1 MMMNPSGGDMNA
13 KAGTDIAPVKSYPK
27 MNYIRNKSLLK
38 VVAAMSCQRCGH
50 HESQAAHS
58 NWHGGKGRG
67 IKASDNYVAALCQP
81 CHQEIDS
88 GHLMTKTERMH
99 AWYLAHIQT
108 LHYLQITNQWPKGV
122 PLTDLYLNR

>member
-1 MMMNPSGGDMNA
+1 MNA

-88 GHLMTKTERMH
+88 GHLMTKAERMH

-108 LHYLQITNQWPKGV
+108 IHYLQITNQWPKGV